1 MSQYVIQQDQY
12 RIFKTNK
19 VGLTISPGIYLS
31 FRRKRF
37 TGSRGYR
44 WLKILSW
51 TWRYRISEKI
61 PSDP

>member
-44 WLKILSW
+44 WLKILS
-51 TWRYRISEKI
+51 
-61 PSDP
+61 